1 MQDWLMLC
9 LLRLLPVLA
18 IRLFRSRR
26 ELLLE
31 NLALRQQLT
40 VLKQRHP
47 QPRFATPDKL
57 FWVMLRRLWYG
68 MEMCVGSRAA
78 GDGCPLASYRIQ
90 VVLEVA
96 LAAKPPHLLFWSV
109 SCHYEEL
116 VTSVQKMDDDKS
128 Y

>member
-1 MQDWLMLC
+1 MLR
-9 LLRLLPVLA
+9 LLKLLPVLA

-40 VLKQRHP
+40 ILKQRHP
-47 QPRFATPDKL
+47 QPRFAITDKL
-57 FWVMLRRLWYG
+57 FWVMLRAALVW

-78 GDGCPLASYRIQ
+78 GDGCPLASDRIQ

-96 LAAKPPHLLFWSV
+96 LAASHWCRQEMREQGTARTHLPHGG
-109 SCHYEEL
+109 
-116 VTSVQKMDDDKS
+116 
-128 Y
+128 